1 MDKPSGGFPPLIKC
15 SKEQIQQIE
24 HNKNRE
30 FESVKNTIS
39 IKEIMEKRKNVTPF
53 I

>member
-1 MDKPSGGFPPLIKC
+1 MDNPSGGFPPIIKC
-15 SKEQIQQIE
+15 STEDIKIIE
-24 HNKNRE
+24 KSKNRE

-39 IKEIMEKRKNVTPF
+39 IKDIMEKRKNVTPF

>member
-1 MDKPSGGFPPLIKC
+1 MYKPSGGFPPLITC
-15 SKEQIQQIE
+15 SKEERKVVEQ
-24 HNKNRE
+24 NKNRE

-39 IKEIMEKRKNVTPF
+39 IKDIMEKRKNVTPF